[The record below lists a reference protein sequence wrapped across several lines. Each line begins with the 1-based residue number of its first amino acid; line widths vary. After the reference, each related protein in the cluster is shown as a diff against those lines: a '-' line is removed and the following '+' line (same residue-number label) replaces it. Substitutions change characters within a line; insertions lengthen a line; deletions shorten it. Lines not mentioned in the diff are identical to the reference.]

1 MIVPVDDGELLRRQ
15 RHFLEQVERKIATV
29 NREILHAQIPELD
42 QASFVRLAE
51 QVARLRAAYL
61 QTALGVAKNGE
72 SEAAV
77 VEELRRRREAYDEA
91 RLAFEALQRAIERGY
106 VDIGKAAEK
115 VA

>member
-15 RHFLEQVERKIATV
+15 RHFLEQVERKIATA
-29 NREILHAQIPELD
+29 NREILHGEIPQLD

-61 QTALGVAKNGE
+61 RSALGGIEGNSLDGPA
-72 SEAAV
+72 
-77 VEELRRRREAYDEA
+77 VEELRHRREAYDEA
-91 RLAFEALQRAIERGY
+91 RHAFEALQRAIERGY
-106 VDIGKAAEK
+106 VDIGMAEK